1 MEVERYE
8 VNLIELKCNR
18 SDPSGY
24 IRRVLKSINYA
35 CIVLFSCM
43 NLIGNTCVASYIT
56 RDFLKQQFS
65 NPFCWNI
72 IDYDSM
78 YYLINHWSEIDF
90 LNFTIEKDD
99 KWNLSI
105 IIDGNVKVQYIHY
118 HFDRNCVSPK
128 VRGNDVYYNKIWEFC
143 VDKYKSRVKRMLET
157 DEEPIFILVWPNQAK
172 SKRGYYTRDQIDTL
186 TQSKYRV
193 ITSFDYS
200 DDVIVDNFQ
209 SIHQPKKFIDNGLPF
224 AKYIY
229 EHGNLFNTQYTI

>member
-1 MEVERYE
+1 MEVGRYE

-18 SDPSGY
+18 STPSGY
-24 IRRVLKSINYA
+24 IRRVLKSINYV

-90 LNFTIEKDD
+90 LNFNIEKDD

-118 HFDRNCVSPK
+118 HFDRNCSSPK

-143 VDKYKSRVKRMLET
+143 VDKYKSRVKRMLDT
-157 DEEPIFILVWPNQAK
+157 HEEPIFILVWPNAAK
-172 SKRGYYTRDQIDTL
+172 LKLGYYTKEQVDRLKCAQY
-186 TQSKYRV
+186 KV

-200 DDVIVDNFQ
+200 DDLRIGNFQ
-209 SIHQPKKFIDNGLPF
+209 SIHQPLNYINNGTPF
-224 AKYIY
+224 AKFIY
-229 EHGNLFNTQYTI
+229 DNVYLFQ

>member
-1 MEVERYE
+1 
-8 VNLIELKCNR
+8 
-18 SDPSGY
+18 
-24 IRRVLKSINYA
+24 
-35 CIVLFSCM
+35 M

-78 YYLINHWSEIDF
+78 YHLINHWSEIDF

-118 HFDRNCVSPK
+118 HFDRNCASPK

-143 VDKYKSRVKRMLET
+143 VDKYKSRVKKMLEAKEDPT
-157 DEEPIFILVWPNQAK
+157 FILVWPNSATA
-172 SKRGYYTRDQIDTL
+172 KRGYYTKEQIDKL
-186 TQSKYRV
+186 KDSQYKV

-200 DDVIVDNFQ
+200 NDLRIGNFQ
-209 SIHQPKKFIDNGLPF
+209 SIRQQFNYIDNGLVF
-224 AKYIY
+224 SKFIY
-229 EHGNLFNTQYTI
+229 DNCYLFKNTLSPLKK